1 MIQLICNGVEVD
13 VPRGTSIAWKNTNIL
28 FAFDKAQCERSLTFT
43 LPSTATNDTV
53 FELCRLPQYV
63 GQGFRRLYDAEYRDG
78 LLVKKGYAYVTQAQK
93 GGYNVTLVVGSL
105 TELKRLKD
113 AGKVGEVLPD
123 TAIAVS
129 KAVQD
134 ARTPEYAD
142 LKVIDVFQTDTTQ
155 QLMPSWC
162 FRPLLVDVLNELQV
176 RCTLPQDVDEV
187 AERLRIQL
195 KGLNGAKA
203 TLRFTNVRH
212 SEVLY
217 PTKDALAT
225 DKYNTLS
232 ITDNI
237 YVSVRD
243 VDCAA
248 VSREGFPAYNRDVT
262 QESQLYDDAW
272 SIVGGREP
280 DIPRQSCVY
289 ALDSAAIRHYWFYKT
304 NAYRA
309 EFDIKLTFPTN
320 YPNDMFV
327 LGLWSEFVDPFG
339 SFYCFKQRMPLT
351 YVDTDLLGFKRY
363 FEQPYALSTYPR
375 EWRPFCGPQPSS
387 DAQYNYNRY
396 GVFDQTT
403 GVASP
408 PPDTSVWKANVSLAG
423 RTISIPR
430 GYTFI
435 FARREDI
442 ACAVAKWNV
451 GSSQTEMLN
460 DLQPRFSDYEYDIEV
475 TADVTDTTT
484 SWYLSKRHNCPD
496 MTAIDM
502 LRSLA
507 AVTGTVL
514 NYSEVN
520 GVTFE
525 PLDLTQ
531 FERSDLTAKLM
542 NIKSLIP
549 RFRDY
554 KKVNRVKYKDD
565 DMTSATDMIE
575 VDYYSEAA
583 MITEEADLQVLP
595 FSCIANRTEEVD
607 NDYRDFALL
616 VNPDGRKPSAD
627 VLLTYR
633 DIDSKAIRV
642 PLVKNATIQQLCRE
656 PLTIEATLHMSNY
669 EYSKIQPF
677 SLIHLNGVD
686 YVWTE
691 SSWQK
696 GTATLT
702 LSKLPLTLSEP
713 RPTPPPALY
722 IYYDYLE
729 SDGNVQYIDTGVYLG
744 GAESIEIDNFCV
756 TRNGG
761 NRQGTYYGS
770 WIAWN
775 SYNYSLLFANGST
788 ENNYNSRQSSVSFRH
803 VLNTRYRLVKRANVV
818 TIYEG
823 ETVIAT
829 RTFTL
834 ITASSGLNCYLFAS
848 NSNGALGGTW
858 GHLRLGVTRMYDS
871 NGVLVRD
878 FRPAV
883 RIADGV
889 AGMHDV
895 LNDVFYT
902 NANPA
907 GDNFLYGNF

>member
-28 FAFDKAQCERSLTFT
+28 FAFDKASCERSLTFT
-43 LPSTATNDTV
+43 LPSTATNDSV

-78 LLVKKGYAYVTQAQK
+78 LLVKRGYAYVTQSRK
-93 GGYNVTLVVGSL
+93 SGYNVTLVVGSL

-113 AGKVGEVLPD
+113 AGKVGEILPD
-123 TAIAVS
+123 TALAVS

-155 QLMPSWC
+155 QLMPSWS

-176 RCTLPQDVDEV
+176 RCTLPQDVEEI

-203 TLRFTNVRH
+203 MLKFKNERH

-217 PTKDALAT
+217 PTKDALAN

-232 ITDNI
+232 VTDNI

-262 QESQLYDDAW
+262 QESQLYSDAW

-289 ALDSAAIRHYWFYKT
+289 ALDTAAIRHYWFYKT

-320 YPNDMFV
+320 FPNDMFV
-327 LGLWSEFVDPFG
+327 LALWSETIDPFG
-339 SFYCFKQRMPLT
+339 TFYCFKQRSPLT
-351 YVDTDLLGFKRY
+351 YVNTDMLGFKRY

-396 GVFDQTT
+396 GVLDQTT

-408 PPDTSVWKANVSLAG
+408 PPDTSIWRANVSLAG

-442 ACAVAKWNV
+442 ACAVAKWDV
-451 GSSQTEMLN
+451 GSSRTEMLN

-475 TADVTDTTT
+475 TADVTDTSQ
-484 SWYLSKRHNCPD
+484 SWHLSRRHNCPD

-507 AVTGTVL
+507 AATGTVL
-514 NYSEVN
+514 YYSETN

-525 PLDLTQ
+525 QLDLTQ
-531 FERSDLTAKLM
+531 FERCDLTAKLM
-542 NIKSLIP
+542 NIKSLVP
-549 RFRDY
+549 KFRDY
-554 KKVNRVKYKDD
+554 KRVNRVKYKDD

-575 VDYYSEAA
+575 VDYHSEAA
-583 MITEEADLQVLP
+583 VITEEADLQVLP
-595 FSCIANRTEEVD
+595 FSCIANRTEELD
-607 NDYRDFALL
+607 GDYRDFALL

-633 DIDSKAIRV
+633 DIDNKAIRV
-642 PLVKNATIQQLCRE
+642 PLIKNSTIQQLCKE
-656 PLTIEATLHMSNY
+656 PLTVEATLHISNY
-669 EYSKIQPF
+669 EYSQIQPF

-696 GTATLT
+696 NTATLT
-702 LSKLPLTLSEP
+702 LSKLPLTLGQGAPLPYEWF
-713 RPTPPPALY
+713 
-722 IYYDYLE
+722 DYLE
-729 SDGNVQYIDTGVYLG
+729 SDGTNYIQMPFAPTSSDSFELNFSVLSVPSGVNTYIYGCRKASNGHSLQINTAREIVPRYNGSLSNFGVAPVIGTWYVAGAVAERWTLRQQGGSDAVRTFSAATFTSDVPIVLFGYNNNSTIVPFAMRCGQYMHNGVMWYPARRTTDSVTGYYCAAYDMFIPSV
-744 GAESIEIDNFCV
+744 
-756 TRNGG
+756 GG
-761 NRQGTYYGS
+761 NM
-770 WIAWN
+770 
-775 SYNYSLLFANGST
+775 
-788 ENNYNSRQSSVSFRH
+788 
-803 VLNTRYRLVKRANVV
+803 
-818 TIYEG
+818 
-823 ETVIAT
+823 TV
-829 RTFTL
+829 
-834 ITASSGLNCYLFAS
+834 G
-848 NSNGALGGTW
+848 
-858 GHLRLGVTRMYDS
+858 
-871 NGVLVRD
+871 
-878 FRPAV
+878 
-883 RIADGV
+883 
-889 AGMHDV
+889 
-895 LNDVFYT
+895 
-902 NANPA
+902 NPIPKP
-907 GDNFLYGNF
+907 F

>member
-1 MIQLICNGVEVD
+1 
-13 VPRGTSIAWKNTNIL
+13 
-28 FAFDKAQCERSLTFT
+28 
-43 LPSTATNDTV
+43 
-53 FELCRLPQYV
+53 
-63 GQGFRRLYDAEYRDG
+63 
-78 LLVKKGYAYVTQAQK
+78 
-93 GGYNVTLVVGSL
+93 
-105 TELKRLKD
+105 
-113 AGKVGEVLPD
+113 
-123 TAIAVS
+123 VS

-142 LKVIDVFQTDTTQ
+142 IKVIDVFQTDTTQ

-176 RCTLPQDVDEV
+176 RCTLPQDVEEI

-203 TLRFTNVRH
+203 MLKFKNERH

-217 PTKDALAT
+217 PTKDALAN

-232 ITDNI
+232 VTDNI

-262 QESQLYDDAW
+262 QESQLYSDAW

-289 ALDSAAIRHYWFYKT
+289 ALDTAAIRHYWFYKT

-320 YPNDMFV
+320 FPNDMFV
-327 LGLWSEFVDPFG
+327 LALWDEYVDPFG
-339 SFYCFKQRMPLT
+339 TFYCFKQRSPLT
-351 YVDTDLLGFKRY
+351 YVDTDSLGFKRY

-396 GVFDQTT
+396 GVLDQTT

-408 PPDTSVWKANVSLAG
+408 PPDTSIWRANVSLAG

-442 ACAVAKWNV
+442 ACAVARWDV
-451 GSSQTEMLN
+451 GSSRTEMLN

-475 TADVTDTTT
+475 TADVTDTSQ
-484 SWYLSKRHNCPD
+484 SWHLSRRHNCPD

-507 AVTGTVL
+507 AATGTVL
-514 NYSEVN
+514 NYSETN

-531 FERSDLTAKLM
+531 FERCDLTEKLM
-542 NIKSLIP
+542 NIKSLVP
-549 RFRDY
+549 KFRDY
-554 KKVNRVKYKDD
+554 KRVNRVKYKDD

-575 VDYYSEAA
+575 VDYHSEAA
-583 MITEEADLQVLP
+583 VITEEADLQVLP
-595 FSCIANRTEEVD
+595 FSCIANRTEELD
-607 NDYRDFALL
+607 GDYRDFALL

-642 PLVKNATIQQLCRE
+642 PLIKNPTIQQLCKE
-656 PLTIEATLHMSNY
+656 PMTIEATLHMSNY
-669 EYSKIQPF
+669 EYSQIQPF

-696 GTATLT
+696 NTATLT

-713 RPTPPPALY
+713 QPAPPVIY
-722 IYYDYLE
+722 TYYDYLE
-729 SDGNVQYIDTGVYLG
+729 SDGNGQYIDTGVTFG
-744 GAESIEIDNFCV
+744 GRYGIEIDYLYYAEGVICLFGASDETALSVVQSKKSYYAIVLNQNTYCAYGTGWTAIMLNSRNPGTALSYTSRVSGANIVYTLTRLSDSVTYTTQQAVQTFDCV
-756 TRNGG
+756 QT
-761 NRQGTYYGS
+761 
-770 WIAWN
+770 AA
-775 SYNYSLLFANGST
+775 LFAIHQTDNLYSAT
-788 ENNYNSRQSSVSFRH
+788 PN
-803 VLNTRYRLVKRANVV
+803 
-818 TIYEG
+818 
-823 ETVIAT
+823 AT
-829 RTFTL
+829 R
-834 ITASSGLNCYLFAS
+834 
-848 NSNGALGGTW
+848 LG
-858 GHLRLGVTRMYDS
+858 RVRIYDD
-871 NGVLVRD
+871 NDVLVRD

-889 AGMHDV
+889 SGMHDV
-895 LNDVFYT
+895 VNDVFYPSE
-902 NANPA
+902 N
-907 GDNFLYGNF
+907 GVNFLYGNF